1 MIKAHKIRLHPK
13 PEQATYFAK
22 AAGRARFCFNWAVA
36 EWQKQYEAGEKPSA
50 LGLRT
55 QFHESKKDQFP
66 WVYDVTKCAVE
77 GAFMDVAAAFKNFFA
92 GRKAGRT
99 TAYPRFKS
107 KKRSRQSF
115 YLANDKFTVGDHW
128 IDVPKLGR
136 VNMAE
141 SLRFSGKILS
151 ARISK
156 TASWWFVSI
165 TVEIPKEVAL
175 NTHPPVGVDVGWNR
189 LATLSD
195 GRRYENQRPL
205 THHLKK
211 LRRLNKELAR
221 RSKGGKNWQK
231 TKNKLGRVHYEIA
244 CTRLDWLHK
253 LSTEIAKTSGMGAV
267 EDLHV
272 KGLIRNRCLSRSFS
286 DAAVGKLL
294 DLLESKVPRQG
305 GMLLKVDRFF
315 PSSQLCHCCGAR
327 KEDLTLAN
335 RVFVCP
341 DPDCTYGGDRD
352 ENAALNLILEALR
365 VFGLNLNMPSSR
377 VATARRKTAWGPGV
391 RPKER
396 HVGSE
401 ASGSEPGRIKGVLCS
416 TFEYVRGSR
425 NMKVL

>member
-1 MIKAHKIRLHPK
+1 MIKAHKIRLNPT

-22 AAGRARFCFNWAVA
+22 AAGTARFCFNWARA
-36 EWQKQYEAGEKPSA
+36 EWQKQYEAGGKPSA
-50 LGLRT
+50 LALRT
-55 QFHESKKDQFP
+55 QFNAIKKDQFP

-77 GAFMDVAAAFKNFFA
+77 GAFMDVAAAFKNFFEGRTA
-92 GRKAGRT
+92 GRKTG
-99 TAYPRFKS
+99 YPKFKS
-107 KKRSRQSF
+107 KKHSRPSF

-128 IDVPKLGR
+128 MDVPKLGR

-141 SLRFSGKILS
+141 SLRFQGKMLS

-165 TVEIPKEVAL
+165 TVEMPDEVPL
-175 NTHPPVGVDVGWNR
+175 NTHPPLAVDVGLNR

-195 GRRYENQRPL
+195 GRQYENQRPL
-205 THHLKK
+205 VHQLKK

-221 RSKGGKNWQK
+221 RTKGGKNWLK
-231 TKNKLGRVHYEIA
+231 TKDKLGRLHYEIA
-244 CTRLDWLHK
+244 CIRLDWLHK
-253 LSTEIAKTSGMGAV
+253 LTTEIAQTSGMVAV

-286 DAAVGKLL
+286 DAAVGRLL

-327 KEDLTLAN
+327 KDDLTLAD

-341 DPDCTYGGDRD
+341 DPNCGYVGDRD
-352 ENAALNLILEALR
+352 ENASWNILLEALHM
-365 VFGLNLNMPSSR
+365 FGLNLNMSSR
-377 VATARRKTAWGPGV
+377 VVATTRRKTAWGPGV
-391 RPKER
+391 RPK
-396 HVGSE
+396 
-401 ASGSEPGRIKGVLCS
+401 K
-416 TFEYVRGSR
+416 
-425 NMKVL
+425 

>member
-1 MIKAHKIRLHPK
+1 MIKAHKIRLNPT

-22 AAGRARFCFNWAVA
+22 AAGTARFCFNWARA
-36 EWQKQYEAGEKPSA
+36 EWQKQYEAGGQPSA
-50 LGLRT
+50 LALRT
-55 QFHESKKDQFP
+55 QFNEIKKDQFP

-77 GAFMDVAAAFKNFFA
+77 GAFMDVAAAFKNFFE
-92 GRKAGRT
+92 GRKAGRKT
-99 TAYPRFKS
+99 GYPKFKS
-107 KKRSRQSF
+107 KKHSRPSF

-128 IDVPKLGR
+128 MDVPKLGR

-141 SLRFSGKILS
+141 SLRFQGKLLS

-165 TVEIPKEVAL
+165 TVEMPDEVPL
-175 NTHPPVGVDVGWNR
+175 NTHPPLGVDVGLNR

-195 GRRYENQRPL
+195 GRQYENQRPL
-205 THHLKK
+205 VHQLKK

-221 RSKGGKNWQK
+221 RTKGGKNWLK
-231 TKNKLGRVHYEIA
+231 TKDKLGRLHYEIA
-244 CTRLDWLHK
+244 CIRLDWLQK
-253 LSTEIAKTSGMGAV
+253 LTTEIAQTSGIVAI

-286 DAAVGKLL
+286 DAAVGRLL

-327 KEDLTLAN
+327 KDDLTLAD

-341 DPDCTYGGDRD
+341 DPNCGHVGDRD
-352 ENAALNLILEALR
+352 ENASWNILLEALHM
-365 VFGLNLNMPSSR
+365 FGLNLNMASR
-377 VATARRKTAWGPGV
+377 VVATTGRKTAWGPGV
-391 RPKER
+391 RPK
-396 HVGSE
+396 
-401 ASGSEPGRIKGVLCS
+401 K
-416 TFEYVRGSR
+416 
-425 NMKVL
+425 